1 MTTSVLTDASV
12 VTDERSAV
20 SWGAVIGGAVV
31 ACATTLFLLAF
42 GVGVGLSTISPWS
55 NEGVSATTFKV
66 GAGLYLVAMA
76 MLSSAVGGYLT
87 GRLRATW
94 ATVHEHEVYF
104 RDTAHGLL
112 TWALATALG
121 FTLLGAAGTHIL
133 AGASAGSIPAAAA
146 GASSAANP
154 VDPYVDSLLRVDPA
168 PATPGAG
175 AAPSPAG
182 GSDVQSTRA
191 ELGRLLA
198 PALQKGGDLSPA
210 DRTYIAK
217 VVSARTGLSQ
227 ADAEKRVSDTIAQAK
242 KTADDT
248 RKATAK
254 LMLWLAASLLAGAL
268 AAMLGAVEGGMLRDS
283 KWYEPGWRTTRT
295 H

>member
-1 MTTSVLTDASV
+1 MGCRYRRRY
-12 VTDERSAV
+12 RSLRRD
-20 SWGAVIGGAVV
+20 
-31 ACATTLFLLAF
+31 LFLLAF

-94 ATVHEHEVYF
+94 ATVHEHEIYF

-112 TWALATALG
+112 AWAFATALG
-121 FTLLGAAGTHIL
+121 VTLLGAAGTHIL

-154 VDPYVDSLLRVDPA
+154 VDPYVDTLLRADPA
-168 PATPGAG
+168 PAPAGAG
-175 AAPSPAG
+175 AVPSPAG
-182 GSDVQSTRA
+182 GSDVQTTRA

-242 KTADDT
+242 KAADDA
-248 RKATAK
+248 RKAAAK

-283 KWYEPGWRTTRT
+283 KWYEPGWRATRT

>member
-1 MTTSVLTDASV
+1 
-12 VTDERSAV
+12 V
-20 SWGAVIGGAVV
+20 SWGAVIAGGVV
-31 ACATTLFLLAF
+31 ACAVTLFLLAF

-76 MLSSAVGGYLT
+76 MLSSAVGGYVT

-94 ATVHEHEVYF
+94 ATVHEHEIYF

-112 TWALATALG
+112 TWALATAVG
-121 FTLLGAAGTHIL
+121 FALLGAAGTHIL

-154 VDPYVDSLLRVDPA
+154 VDPYVDTLLRTDAGPA
-168 PATPGAG
+168 ALGAG
-175 AAPSPAG
+175 AAPSPSSG
-182 GSDVQSTRA
+182 NDVQATRG

-210 DRTYIAK
+210 DRTYTAK
-217 VVSARTGLSQ
+217 VVAARTGLSQ

-242 KTADDT
+242 KAADDA
-248 RKATAK
+248 RKAAAK
-254 LMLWLAASLLAGAL
+254 FTLWLAASLLAGAL
-268 AAMLGAVEGGMLRDS
+268 ASMLGALEGGMLRDS
-283 KWYEPGWRTTRT
+283 KWYEPGWRATRT

>member
-1 MTTSVLTDASV
+1 MTTSVL
-12 VTDERSAV
+12 TDERSAV
-20 SWGAVIGGAVV
+20 SWGAVIGGGIV
-31 ACATTLFLLAF
+31 ACAATLFLLAF

-76 MLSSAVGGYLT
+76 ILSSAVGGYLT

-94 ATVHEHEVYF
+94 ATVHEHEIYF

-112 TWALATALG
+112 AWAFATALG
-121 FTLLGAAGTHIL
+121 VTLLGAAGTHIL

-154 VDPYVDSLLRVDPA
+154 VDPYVDTLLRADPA
-168 PATPGAG
+168 PAPAGAG
-175 AAPSPAG
+175 AVPSPAG
-182 GSDVQSTRA
+182 GSDVQTTRA

-242 KTADDT
+242 KAADDA
-248 RKATAK
+248 RKAAAK

-283 KWYEPGWRTTRT
+283 KWYEPGWRATRT

>member
-1 MTTSVLTDASV
+1 MTTSVL
-12 VTDERSAV
+12 TDERSAV
-20 SWGAVIGGAVV
+20 SWGAVIGGGIV
-31 ACATTLFLLAF
+31 ACAATLFLLAF

-94 ATVHEHEVYF
+94 ATVHEHEIYF

-112 TWALATALG
+112 AWAFATVLG
-121 FTLLGAAGTHIL
+121 VTLLGAAGTHIL

-154 VDPYVDSLLRVDPA
+154 VDPYVDTLLRADPA
-168 PATPGAG
+168 PAAAGAG
-175 AAPSPAG
+175 AVPSPAG
-182 GSDVQSTRA
+182 GSDVQTTRA

-210 DRTYIAK
+210 DGTYIAK

-242 KTADDT
+242 KVADDT
-248 RKATAK
+248 RKAAAK

-283 KWYEPGWRTTRT
+283 KWYEPGWRATRT

>member
-1 MTTSVLTDASV
+1 MTTSVL
-12 VTDERSAV
+12 TDERSAV
-20 SWGAVIGGAVV
+20 SWGAVIGGGIA
-31 ACATTLFLLAF
+31 ACAATLFLLAF

-94 ATVHEHEVYF
+94 ATVHEHEIYF

-112 TWALATALG
+112 AWAFATALG
-121 FTLLGAAGTHIL
+121 VTLLGAAGTHIL

-154 VDPYVDSLLRVDPA
+154 VDPYVDTLLRADPA
-168 PATPGAG
+168 PAPAGAG
-175 AAPSPAG
+175 AVPSPAG
-182 GSDVQSTRA
+182 GSDVQTTRA

-242 KTADDT
+242 KVADDT
-248 RKATAK
+248 RKAAAK

-283 KWYEPGWRTTRT
+283 KWYEPGWRATRT

>member
-1 MTTSVLTDASV
+1 MTTSVL
-12 VTDERSAV
+12 TDERSAV
-20 SWGAVIGGAVV
+20 SWGAVIGGGIV
-31 ACATTLFLLAF
+31 ACAATLFLLAF

-66 GAGLYLVAMA
+66 GAGLYLLAMA

-94 ATVHEHEVYF
+94 PTVHEYEIYF

-112 TWALATALG
+112 AWALATVLG
-121 FTLLGAAGTHIL
+121 VTLLGAAGTHIL

-146 GASSAANP
+146 GASSASNP
-154 VDPYVDSLLRVDPA
+154 VDPYVDTLLRADPA
-168 PATPGAG
+168 PAAAGAG

-198 PALQKGGDLSPA
+198 PSLQKGGDISPA

-227 ADAEKRVSDTIAQAK
+227 AEAEKRVSDTIAQAK
-242 KTADDT
+242 KAADDA
-248 RKATAK
+248 RKAAAT

-283 KWYEPGWRTTRT
+283 KWYEPGWRVTRT

>member
-1 MTTSVLTDASV
+1 MTTSVL
-12 VTDERSAV
+12 TDERSAV
-20 SWGAVIGGAVV
+20 SWGAVIGGGIV
-31 ACATTLFLLAF
+31 ACAATLFLLAF

-94 ATVHEHEVYF
+94 ATVHEHEIYF

-112 TWALATALG
+112 AWAFATALG
-121 FTLLGAAGTHIL
+121 VTLLGAAGTHIL

-154 VDPYVDSLLRVDPA
+154 VDPYVDTLLRADPA
-168 PATPGAG
+168 PAPAGAG
-175 AAPSPAG
+175 AVPSPAG
-182 GSDVQSTRA
+182 GSDVQTTRA

-242 KTADDT
+242 KAADDA
-248 RKATAK
+248 RKAAAK

-283 KWYEPGWRTTRT
+283 KWYEPGWRATRT

>member
-1 MTTSVLTDASV
+1 MTTSVL
-12 VTDERSAV
+12 TDERSAV
-20 SWGAVIGGAVV
+20 SWGAVIGGGIA
-31 ACATTLFLLAF
+31 ACAATLFLLAF

-94 ATVHEHEVYF
+94 ATVHEHEIYF

-112 TWALATALG
+112 AWAFATVLG
-121 FTLLGAAGTHIL
+121 VTLLGAAGTHIL

-154 VDPYVDSLLRVDPA
+154 VDPYVDTLLRADPA
-168 PATPGAG
+168 PAAAGAG
-175 AAPSPAG
+175 AVPSPAG
-182 GSDVQSTRA
+182 GSDVQTTRA

-242 KTADDT
+242 KVADDT
-248 RKATAK
+248 RKAAAK

-283 KWYEPGWRTTRT
+283 KWYEPGWRATRT